1 MRTWIFLGGRG
12 AGKTISLTSAAHLA
26 AQSGLRKIMLI
37 APTAADVRDILIE
50 GRAGLLNT
58 APAGFRPRFVETR
71 RKLVWP
77 NGAEALCFSAA
88 EPEFLRGHEAELC
101 LIDEWAAMDY
111 GAAVLDQAS
120 LCLRIGAIRACFIAT
135 TPQPKP
141 WLKKLLKAPGVIVT
155 HSTTWANEA
164 NLAPSYIADLRET
177 WAGRKLALQEL
188 EGLIVEEDD
197 AELFK
202 ESWLIHDPVPN
213 EMIERVSIGVDPGGI
228 DTTGI
233 VACAYLV
240 DGRYAVLADRS
251 RQNDG
256 GAMGRGGDP
265 SRRRIRS
272 VGLRNRSSRSKPTGA
287 VRRSK
292 TRSATRPC
300 IWPSK
305 ASAKTLT
312 FGFTWSTRRK
322 ESQIRASPIS
332 GLFEQG
338 KVLMRPGLAAL
349 TAEMLNFT
357 HGWDRAR
364 DGSPNR
370 LDAMVWAHEP
380 LAENQDDHHRLRG
393 RHPARESRPAI
404 RLADELE
411 RKISSSRRIS
421 AARWSRYDQT
431 DRHPHGRARQ
441 RGSPRH

>member
-1 MRTWIFLGGRG
+1 MAASPSPLPPTPQQPTLPALPVQEPEADRFLTAIRELHRVRDLIEAVGREEVLMAPSGLKDAWVFKARREQLPPIDLLRTWIFLGGRG

-26 AQSGLRKIMLI
+26 AQSGIRKIMLI

-111 GAAVLDQAS
+111 GADVLDQAS
-120 LCLRIGAIRACFIAT
+120 LCLRIGNPHVFIAT

-155 HSTTWANEA
+155 HSTTWANEK

-188 EGLIVEEDD
+188 EGLIVEEED

-202 ESWLIHDPVPN
+202 ESWLIHHEVPL

-240 DGRYAVLADRS
+240 DGRYAVLARS
-251 RQNDG
+251 
-256 GAMGRGGDP
+256 
-265 SRRRIRS
+265 
-272 VGLRNRSSRSKPTGA
+272 
-287 VRRSK
+287 
-292 TRSATRPC
+292 
-300 IWPSK
+300 
-305 ASAKTLT
+305 
-312 FGFTWSTRRK
+312 
-322 ESQIRASPIS
+322 
-332 GLFEQG
+332 
-338 KVLMRPGLAAL
+338 
-349 TAEMLNFT
+349 
-357 HGWDRAR
+357 
-364 DGSPNR
+364 
-370 LDAMVWAHEP
+370 
-380 LAENQDDHHRLRG
+380 
-393 RHPARESRPAI
+393 
-404 RLADELE
+404 
-411 RKISSSRRIS
+411 
-421 AARWSRYDQT
+421 
-431 DRHPHGRARQ
+431 Q
-441 RGSPRH
+441 R